1 MRCPAPITPMRRV
14 SLAPKTRVEASAL
27 SPLAMMKL
35 RRFMEVDMASILA
48 ERGRQTREPT
58 GKTVEN
64 C

>member
-1 MRCPAPITPMRRV
+1 MRPPAPMTPMRSV
-14 SLAPKTRVEASAL
+14 SLAPRTRVEARAVN
-27 SPLAMMKL
+27 PVAMMKL